1 MDKPRWLDVILAALV
16 FGLLIAVIFLF
27 VENVEL
33 RLDDRDRKHQME
45 TLIRWHIH
53 VSAQL
58 EMDPVIDGTEESD
71 NAERRTKE

>member
-1 MDKPRWLDVILAALV
+1 MDKPRWLDVILVALV
-16 FGLLIAVIFLF
+16 FGLLVAVVFLF

-33 RLDDRDRKHQME
+33 RLDVRDRKHQME

-58 EMDPVIDGTEESD
+58 EMEPVIGQ
-71 NAERRTKE
+71 AKENEDDEP